1 MILPTHN
8 QSQELVRRIQD
19 LDITTTNENHNSKMY
34 PAVVQT
40 NPNANTNCTTRLVS
54 ASYDEAMAPCPES
67 PGGCSAVDT
76 STDTIDTSSSSSSTT
91 SQQEPQ
97 YDDIEQKYQIDSHV
111 LGSGHHGSVR
121 QCMNRTTGV
130 RYAVKTIDKSQL
142 SVKPGCLQREIL
154 LLDEMKHE
162 NVIELVDV
170 FEDERYL
177 HIVTDL
183 CTGGELFD
191 KIVERASSN
200 TRGTGCFSE
209 GEAARILHQL
219 LTALQYLHRRNIVH
233 RDIKPE
239 NILFQSSHPDSP
251 IKIIDFGLAR
261 KHYADRGEPPMRTVV
276 GTPYYIAPDVLR
288 KSYDKA
294 CDLWSVGVIA
304 YILFSGY
311 PPFNGNNNNEVY
323 ESVKRG
329 MYWFPQEDWK
339 NVSVGARDFIHRLLQ
354 KDPRKRM
361 TVEQAL
367 RHPWLVGQMQ
377 CQVPSQKRPVP
388 LAMRMQHCSPRQDV
402 HQDEVRN
409 PIDEEENDK
418 ENDTSVEVIFKES
431 LGKACV
437 MCDGVVVD
445 ATRVVE

>member
-1 MILPTHN
+1 MLPTQN
-8 QSQELVRRIQD
+8 QPQELVRKIQD
-19 LDITTTNENHNSKMY
+19 LDITTANDNRSRKMN
-34 PAVVQT
+34 PSAVQT
-40 NPNANTNCTTRLVS
+40 NPNFNTNCAARLVS
-54 ASYDEAMAPCPES
+54 APYDEAMTPCPVS
-67 PGGCSAVDT
+67 PGGCSETDV
-76 STDTIDTSSSSSSTT
+76 STDTVDTSSSSSIA
-91 SQQEPQ
+91 SQQELQ
-97 YDDIEQKYQIDSHV
+97 YDNIEQKYQIDPRV

-121 QCMNRTTGV
+121 QCTNRNTGV
-130 RYAVKTIDKSQL
+130 RYAVKTIDKSDP

-191 KIVERASSN
+191 RIVERASSN

-209 GEAARILHQL
+209 KEAARILHQL

-239 NILFQSSHPDSP
+239 NILYQSSRPDSP

-288 KSYDKA
+288 KSYGKA

-367 RHPWLVGQMQ
+367 RHPWLVGQILGG
-377 CQVPSQKRPVP
+377 VPSQKQPDRE
-388 LAMRMQHCSPRQDV
+388 AMQHCSIQK
-402 HQDEVRN
+402 QDEVRN
-409 PIDEEENDK
+409 PIDDEESNK
-418 ENDTSVEVIFKES
+418 ENDTSVEVVFEES
-431 LGKACV
+431 SRKDCV

-445 ATRVVE
+445 ATRNVE